1 MAAEKRTQYD
11 PLVSGSLYDADVD
24 RLTSLTDLGDGSHD
38 RASVPASSPQS
49 QPEASQ
55 TAEHGLFRPLESSDP
70 AGDMNNPPS
79 RDLTD
84 AFHLARSSSPRD
96 AHGATSKSTA
106 TAVEEPPQENL
117 DAVEV
122 RNAIDNPDP
131 RRGVCAHLNMAA
143 GRRIIHETPLFSCE
157 KPRWYWRRNQRTALA
172 WTTLDGPT
180 RDELQDAF
188 AGLRGLSTRAGLS
201 ESQRQQLEGFVKT
214 YAFADTG
221 GSRVH
226 ICKIASHINHAC
238 GRCANAK
245 AWVESD
251 DPNYMS
257 VRLLRPVS
265 AGEQILINY
274 KKRHP
279 PCLVC
284 GTKWTH
290 KRSENQRRDTHVN
303 PQQRN
308 PPQQQPQESQQ
319 HLVQDQQQPPADHH
333 QQPAHDQQQPP
344 EDQQQPAEEHQQQP
358 QADQQQPH
366 EDQQQNA
373 SQCQQQPQT
382 RGQRF
387 GQRLRRVGRW
397 FGPDDGFG
405 GPVRLGDVG
414 GWGI

>member
-1 MAAEKRTQYD
+1 MAAEKRTQ
-11 PLVSGSLYDADVD
+11 
-24 RLTSLTDLGDGSHD
+24 LTSLTDLGDGSHD
-38 RASVPASSPQS
+38 RANVPASSPQS

-96 AHGATSKSTA
+96 AHGTSSRHGSGSPPSIQPVPLAPENTLGSGATSKSTA

-319 HLVQDQQQPPADHH
+319 HLVQDQQQPP
-333 QQPAHDQQQPP
+333 